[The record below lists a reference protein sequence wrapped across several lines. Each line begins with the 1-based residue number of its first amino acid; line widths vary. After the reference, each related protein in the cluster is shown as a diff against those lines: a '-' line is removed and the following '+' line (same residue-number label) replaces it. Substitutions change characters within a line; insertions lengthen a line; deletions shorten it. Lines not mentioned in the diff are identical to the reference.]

1 MYKILVTTDGSKH
14 SERTIN
20 ETIKIA
26 KPMGAAV
33 TVLAVTEEGEHSY
46 YSNIPMDVL
55 STVKKDREKFF
66 TEAAEAA
73 KNVLEKNGIKAET
86 ILLEGNPA
94 DIICTYSEK
103 EKFDLI
109 IMGSRRMG
117 KVHGFLLG
125 SVSSKVLHSTTKN
138 VLIVR

>member
-1 MYKILVTTDGSKH
+1 MYRILVTTDGSKH
-14 SERTIN
+14 SERTIK

-33 TVLAVTEEGEHSY
+33 TVLAVAEEGEHSY
-46 YSNIPMDVL
+46 FSNIPIDVI

-66 TEAAEAA
+66 SEAADTA
-73 KNVLEKNGIKAET
+73 KNLLEQSGIEVKT
-86 ILLEGNPA
+86 VILEGNPA
-94 DIICTYSEK
+94 DIICSYSEK
-103 EKFDLI
+103 ENFDLV

-138 VLIVR
+138 VLVVR

>member
-1 MYKILVTTDGSKH
+1 MYRILVTTDGSQH
-14 SERTIN
+14 SERTIK

-33 TVLAVTEEGEHSY
+33 TVLAVAEEGEHSY
-46 YSNIPMDVL
+46 FSNIPIDVI

-66 TEAAEAA
+66 SEAADTA
-73 KNVLEKNGIKAET
+73 KNLLEQSGIEVKT
-86 ILLEGNPA
+86 VILEGNPA
-94 DIICTYSEK
+94 DIICSYSEK
-103 EKFDLI
+103 ENFDLV

-138 VLIVR
+138 VLVVR